1 MSFSFKP
8 PQEELKAATPAPG
21 GVPGATP
28 APAKAYVPPIARA
41 NAYDSRQEGE
51 GMGLI
56 RTLLIIILAIMVIST
71 GVLFGWSSLLKS
83 QISTKKDKLSI
94 YEKKLDKLPLQDMRV
109 LSSRL
114 KVITQLVKE
123 HPSVNSAFKIL
134 EESVENQ
141 VIYKRFDLHFS
152 EAQKG
157 YELALG
163 AIAPDYRS
171 VIEQMDTFKRK
182 PYITYLPTVKI
193 EGLRPDDTGKITFS
207 LKMPI
212 AILGVLPEGL
222 VLKDVPETS
231 QAPVQAVAT
240 STTPAPSSKIIP

>member
-1 MSFSFKP
+1 MPFSFKP
-8 PQEELKAATPAPG
+8 PQEELKTAAPSAAPG
-21 GVPGATP
+21 A
-28 APAKAYVPPIARA
+28 APAAPAQAYVPPIARA

-51 GMGLI
+51 GRGLI
-56 RTLLIIILAIMVIST
+56 QTLLIVILVLLVIST
-71 GVLFGWSSLLKS
+71 GALFGWSYLLKS
-83 QISTKKDKLSI
+83 QIESKKAKLSV
-94 YEKKLDKLPLQDMRV
+94 YEKKLDKLPLQEMRI

-141 VIYKRFDLHFS
+141 VVYKRFDLHFS

-157 YELALG
+157 YELLLG

-182 PYITYLPTVKI
+182 PYSTYVPLVKI
-193 EGLRPDDTGKITFS
+193 EALHPDDTGKITFN

-222 VLKDVPETS
+222 VLKDVPDV
-231 QAPVQAVAT
+231 APVVEEAAT
-240 STTPAPSSKIIP
+240 TTPTPPPSSKIVP